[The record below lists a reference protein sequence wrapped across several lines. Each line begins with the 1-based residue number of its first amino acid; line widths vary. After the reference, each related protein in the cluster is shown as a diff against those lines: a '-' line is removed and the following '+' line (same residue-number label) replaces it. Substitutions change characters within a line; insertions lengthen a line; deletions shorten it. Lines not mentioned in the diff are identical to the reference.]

1 MYQTQFLVFLGHL
14 VLSLEALDPLATIS
28 REDMKI
34 FYSGV
39 EEDCV
44 TPEVNSSSDYL
55 PTFKLDS
62 PFSLSSTLG
71 IYSTLRTE
79 IGEDRSRGPVVNW
92 KDLANLTNGIIGI
105 FEWFRTPKCE
115 RVVRFPTMFSNGA
128 DRLDEEVLE
137 LISGFVDSHQE
148 LMVLPDT
155 SLPSVIN
162 VLSPRASAETLRILM
177 SHNDRILL
185 NGQFES
191 LNSLRGLESRV
202 GALET
207 LKHLLSSRKTSPA
220 EEVLWR
226 AQQWSINLA
235 EKLDT
240 RVKILEGSDCSSF
253 SSSQKA
259 SFSAT
264 PLLDCGNM
272 THSLGL
278 GAVGAFFEGDLPDA
292 VLTCFILSVVN
303 IAILLVISAVINRRN
318 YQIISRVKALELE
331 VKGRSGDRNA
341 PLWRGKENFDQHGS
355 SSSLSD
361 SDIFVSL
368 MPSSPPFEDR
378 QHETNRW
385 VGVELHPLP
394 WRGKEKCDLHGPTSS
409 PSESDRFVTVMP
421 SSPSFEGHQHEANRC
436 VGVEFPTLSRCEK
449 ENCDLHGSFLS
460 LSDPDVSGT
469 LIPSSPPFECHQQEA
484 TRCAETELF
493 PLSAGIVRSSVGLS
507 PGAPVSRLDKRSPRV
522 SRHSTGLEG
531 SAPQGV
537 NQVGRL
543 HTVPEENSL

>member
-1 MYQTQFLVFLGHL
+1 M
-14 VLSLEALDPLATIS
+14 LSLEAFDPLATIS

-34 FYSGV
+34 FYQGV

-44 TPEVNSSSDYL
+44 IPEVNSSSDHF

-71 IYSTLRTE
+71 IYSILRTE
-79 IGEDRSRGPVVNW
+79 MGENRSLGPVVNW
-92 KDLANLTNGIIGI
+92 KDLANLTNEIIGI

-115 RVVRFPTMFSNGA
+115 RVVRFPTMFSKGA

-137 LISGFVDSHQE
+137 LISEFADSHQE

-162 VLSPRASAETLRILM
+162 VLSPRASAETLRIFM

-226 AQQWSINLA
+226 ALQWSINLA

-240 RVKILEGSDCSSF
+240 RVKMLESADCSSF
-253 SSSQKA
+253 SPSQEA
-259 SFSAT
+259 PFSAT
-264 PLLDCGNM
+264 PSLDCGNM
-272 THSLGL
+272 TRLLGL

-292 VLTCFILSVVN
+292 VLTCFILSAVN
-303 IAILLVISAVINRRN
+303 IAILLVTSAVISRRN
-318 YQIISRVKALELE
+318 YQIISRVKALEFE
-331 VKGRSGDRNA
+331 VKGRSGGRNA
-341 PLWRGKENFDQHGS
+341 HLWREKENFDRHGS

-361 SDIFVSL
+361 SDMFVTL
-368 MPSSPPFEDR
+368 MPSSPPFEDH
-378 QHETNRW
+378 QHEADRC
-385 VGVELHPLP
+385 VGIELRPLP
-394 WRGKEKCDLHGPTSS
+394 WRGKENCDLHGSTSS
-409 PSESDRFVTVMP
+409 LSDSDMFVTLMP

-436 VGVEFPTLSRCEK
+436 AGVGFQTLSRCEK

-460 LSDPDVSGT
+460 LSDPDIFGT
-469 LIPSSPPFECHQQEA
+469 LIPSSPPFECYQQEA
-484 TRCAETELF
+484 NRCAKTEFL
-493 PLSAGIVRSSVGLS
+493 PLPADIVRSSVGLS
-507 PGAPVSRLDKRSPRV
+507 PGASASRLDKRSPRV

-531 SAPQGV
+531 GAPPGV
-537 NQVGRL
+537 DQVCRL
-543 HTVPEENSL
+543 HIVPEENSL